1 MTTLTAMQDQLS
13 DHSWDFSALRAM
25 FINTTL
31 KKSPEIS
38 NTQGLMDISA
48 EIMRRQGVE
57 VDMMRAVDHQVASGV
72 WPDMTEHRWE
82 VDEWPE
88 IFQRV
93 MAADILVLGTPIW
106 LGEKSSVCTT
116 VIERL

>member
-13 DHSWDFSALRAM
+13 HHSWDFSALRAM

-57 VDMMRAVDHQVASGV
+57 VDMMRAVDHQIASGV
-72 WPDMTEHRWE
+72 WPDMTEHGWE
-82 VDEWPE
+82 VDKWPDT
-88 IFQRV
+88 IRRV
-93 MAADILVLGTPIW
+93 MGRRHPRPGDAHLAG
-106 LGEKSSVCTT
+106 
-116 VIERL
+116 